1 MQEAE
6 VVLSVLRERGRRGL
20 PLTQLYRQMF
30 NKDLYLLA
38 YGNIYSNHGAMTPGA
53 SAETADGMSEGKIG
67 QIAGLMRH
75 ERYRFAPARRVFI
88 PKKNG
93 KLRPLG
99 LPSWSDKLVGEVV
112 RLLLEA
118 YYDPGFSGR
127 SHGFRKGLGCH
138 TALREI
144 RNTWTGTT
152 WFIEGDISD
161 CFGSFDHEILLGIMA
176 EKIHDQ
182 RFLRLIRNMLKAGY
196 LEDWEY
202 RDTLSGVPQGGVVS
216 PALSNIYLNKL
227 DEFIEGVL
235 IPQYTRGDRRT
246 PNPPYQAVKWRLA
259 SARQRGDRAQ
269 ARELRKQARAVPS
282 TDPMDPG
289 YRRLF
294 YCRYADDDLLGF
306 IGPKAEAEQIKAE
319 LERFLRETLALD
331 LNPDKTLITHA
342 RTGAARFLGY
352 GITVQHCNTRLTGG
366 RRLANGKV
374 ALRVPRDVITA
385 KCAPYRQQGKPCHR
399 PGLQNL
405 DDYDI
410 VRIYGAEYRGVVSY
424 YLLAQDAWRLDT
436 LRWNAQTSMLKT
448 LAAKH
453 RSSVAKMAA
462 RHKAEAITSDGPR
475 ACFEARRKREG
486 RKDLVARFGGIP
498 LKQNRRAVIADPAP
512 VPVHPPRREL
522 VHRLRRRQCELCE
535 QGATVAVH
543 QVAALADLGRPGPG
557 QPAWA
562 ALMARMRRKT
572 LIVCTTCHEHIHA
585 APVTDAA

>member
-38 YGNIYSNHGAMTPGA
+38 YGNIYSNQGAMTPGA

-93 KLRPLG
+93 KMRPLG

-282 TDPMDPG
+282 ADPTDPG

-352 GITVQHCNTRLTGG
+352 EITVQHCNTRLTGG

-410 VRIYGAEYRGVVSY
+410 VRIYGAEYRGVVNY

-453 RSSVAKMAA
+453 RSSAAKMAA

-475 ACFEARRKREG
+475 TCFEARRKREG

-522 VHRLRRRQCELCE
+522 VRRLRRRQCELCE

-572 LIVCTTCHEHIHA
+572 LIVCTACHEHIHA

>member
-1 MQEAE
+1 
-6 VVLSVLRERGRRGL
+6 
-20 PLTQLYRQMF
+20 
-30 NKDLYLLA
+30 
-38 YGNIYSNHGAMTPGA
+38 
-53 SAETADGMSEGKIG
+53 
-67 QIAGLMRH
+67 
-75 ERYRFAPARRVFI
+75 
-88 PKKNG
+88 
-93 KLRPLG
+93 
-99 LPSWSDKLVGEVV
+99 
-112 RLLLEA
+112 
-118 YYDPGFSGR
+118 
-127 SHGFRKGLGCH
+127 
-138 TALREI
+138 
-144 RNTWTGTT
+144 
-152 WFIEGDISD
+152 
-161 CFGSFDHEILLGIMA
+161 
-176 EKIHDQ
+176 
-182 RFLRLIRNMLKAGY
+182 
-196 LEDWEY
+196 
-202 RDTLSGVPQGGVVS
+202 
-216 PALSNIYLNKL
+216 
-227 DEFIEGVL
+227 
-235 IPQYTRGDRRT
+235 
-246 PNPPYQAVKWRLA
+246 
-259 SARQRGDRAQ
+259 
-269 ARELRKQARAVPS
+269 
-282 TDPMDPG
+282 MDPG

-352 GITVQHCNTRLTGG
+352 EITVQHCNTRLTGG

-410 VRIYGAEYRGVVSY
+410 VRIYGAEYRGVVNY

-453 RSSVAKMAA
+453 RSSAAKMAA

-522 VHRLRRRQCELCE
+522 VHRLRRRRCELCE

-572 LIVCTTCHEHIHA
+572 LIVCTACHEHIHA